1 MTDPGRRALRTL
13 VQTLFGLVTAL
24 PLLAGDPAAHGLPG
38 VAVAVAVAGAL
49 SRLMS
54 APAVQRLLPE
64 WLRVRTGPPPRKE
77 ADHGRL

>member
-1 MTDPGRRALRTL
+1 MNDTGRRALRTL

-24 PLLAGDPAAHGLPG
+24 PLLADDPAARGLPG
-38 VAVAVAVAGAL
+38 IAVAVAVAGAL

-54 APAVQRLLPE
+54 APAVERLLPA
-64 WLRVRTGPPPRKE
+64 WLRVRTGPPPGEE